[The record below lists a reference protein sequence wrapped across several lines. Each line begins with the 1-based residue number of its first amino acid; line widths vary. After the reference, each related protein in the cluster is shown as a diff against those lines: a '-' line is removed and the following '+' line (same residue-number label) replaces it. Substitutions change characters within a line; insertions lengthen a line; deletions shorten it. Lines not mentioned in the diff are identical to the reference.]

1 MLTARIKPVDRNQ
14 RQALT
19 EGGGDKLLP
28 PGPQDDL
35 LIWHL
40 TVQTIIKLAI
50 KSNLK
55 SNIFRHHL
63 HVTFRLYFFEAELR
77 SPKHCHFLIEPGRV
91 IN

>member
-28 PGPQDDL
+28 PGPRDDL
-35 LIWHL
+35 LTNANTRRL
-40 TVQTIIKLAI
+40 YMASYSSNDQLAI

-55 SNIFRHHL
+55 SNIFRHH
-63 HVTFRLYFFEAELR
+63 
-77 SPKHCHFLIEPGRV
+77 
-91 IN
+91 